1 MSLDQET
8 RQRLDALIASDE
20 VVLFMK
26 GNRSFPQCGFSATV
40 VQILNSLVPTYTTV
54 NVLSDAAIRQGIKE
68 FSEWPT
74 IPQLY
79 VRGEFIGGCDIVR
92 EMFESGELRTV
103 LGAGTVTPP
112 TIHLTDT
119 AAKVLGAAL
128 ADAGPNDRIHLAIDA
143 GFNHSLEIGPRTDSA
158 IEATDKGVTIVVE
171 PMSVQRA
178 NGLIIDYVES
188 ESGFKMDNPNRPPE
202 VSQLTPSE
210 LKTKLAAGEIAE
222 LIDVRSQGEHDIAH
236 IEGAKLLDEDTMQR
250 LTQIDVNTPLA
261 FYCHHGHRSL
271 AAAEHFRDRGFRK
284 VYNLAGGID
293 AWSREVDP
301 SVKRY

>member
-40 VQILNSLVPTYTTV
+40 VQILNTLVPTYTTV

-92 EMFESGELRTV
+92 EMFESGELRTL
-103 LGAGTVTPP
+103 LGAAKVEPP
-112 TIHLTDT
+112 TIHLTDA
-119 AAKVLGAAL
+119 AAKALGAAL
-128 ADAGPNDRIHLAIDA
+128 AGAGSGDCIHLAIDA
-143 GFNHSLEIGPRTDSA
+143 GFNHSLEIGPRTDPA
-158 IEATDKGVTIVVE
+158 IEVTEKGVTIVVE

-178 NGLIIDYVES
+178 SGLTIDFVES

-202 VSQLTPSE
+202 VTQLSPSE
-210 LKTKLAAGEIAE
+210 LEAKLASGEIAE
-222 LIDVRSQGEHDIAH
+222 LIDVRTQGEHDIAH
-236 IEGAKLLDEDTMQR
+236 IKGSRLLDEETMQR
-250 LTQIDVNTPLA
+250 LTQIDVNTPVA

-293 AWSREVDP
+293 AWSREVDA